1 MPDRPALRGA
11 DRDAGTSAALARK
24 RLAPKYTARIR
35 LCGGPTQGKA
45 WIPFAHFIRM
55 LRVYKA
61 IRRDRQT
68 GRETRGGENAAEGS
82 RWGREGGGKGEREAD
97 RGPVR
102 LRGGED
108 AEKGI
113 LRTAVCFGSSSKLL
127 IGVSSFKAYSN
138 FEKCGPTSPI
148 YKGGN

>member
-1 MPDRPALRGA
+1 
-11 DRDAGTSAALARK
+11 
-24 RLAPKYTARIR
+24 
-35 LCGGPTQGKA
+35 
-45 WIPFAHFIRM
+45 M

-61 IRRDRQT
+61 IRRDRET
-68 GRETRGGENAAEGS
+68 RRETRGGENAAEGS
-82 RWGREGGGKGEREAD
+82 RWGREGGGARERDREAD
-97 RGPVR
+97 RGTVR

>member
-24 RLAPKYTARIR
+24 RLAPKYTAQIR

-61 IRRDRQT
+61 IRRDRET
-68 GRETRGGENAAEGS
+68 RRETRGGENAAEGS
-82 RWGREGGGKGEREAD
+82 RWGRGGQGREKERQTEGRSA
-97 RGPVR
+97 
-102 LRGGED
+102 
-108 AEKGI
+108 
-113 LRTAVCFGSSSKLL
+113 
-127 IGVSSFKAYSN
+127 
-138 FEKCGPTSPI
+138 
-148 YKGGN
+148 